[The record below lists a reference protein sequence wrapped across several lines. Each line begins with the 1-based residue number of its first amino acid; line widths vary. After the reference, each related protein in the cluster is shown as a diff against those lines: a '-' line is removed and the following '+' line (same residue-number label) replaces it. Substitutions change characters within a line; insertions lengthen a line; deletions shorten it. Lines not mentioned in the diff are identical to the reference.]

1 MSGAKATFLHFPN
14 SPTARKLVAR
24 SQHNFMQIHPA
35 ELADLNLCYQLNMA
49 YTTDYVWQMQTR
61 ENGRTINVRFDT
73 VRLPRPMRV
82 DYPRSPDELVLHWQ
96 QDGCFLVARTM
107 NDEVVGFLD
116 AWPRPSQNLL
126 WISNLVIDQAYRR
139 QGFGSR
145 LLKSARR
152 WAMEHELAQMMLEIQ
167 TKNHPAISFAQKH
180 GFQFCGYNERYYPNG
195 DIALFFSLSV

>member
-1 MSGAKATFLHFPN
+1 
-14 SPTARKLVAR
+14 
-24 SQHNFMQIHPA
+24 MQIHAA
-35 ELADLNLCYQLNMA
+35 ELADLNQCYQLNMS

-61 ENGRTINVRFDT
+61 ENGRTIDVRFDT

-82 DYPRSPDELVLHWQ
+82 DYPRSPDELAWHWQ
-96 QDGCFLVARTM
+96 QDGCFLVAR
-107 NDEVVGFLD
+107 NLQDEVVGFLD
-116 AWPRPSQNLL
+116 AWPRPWQNLL
-126 WISNLVIDQAYRR
+126 WITNLVIDGAYRR

-152 WAMEHELAQMMLEIQ
+152 WATERDLAQLMLEIQ

>member
-1 MSGAKATFLHFPN
+1 
-14 SPTARKLVAR
+14 
-24 SQHNFMQIHPA
+24 MQIHPA

-61 ENGRTINVRFDT
+61 ENGRTIDVRFDT

-82 DYPRSPDELVLHWQ
+82 DYPRSPDELMLHWQ
-96 QDGCFLVARTM
+96 QEGCFLVARTM
-107 NDEVVGFLD
+107 NDEVLGFLD
-116 AWPRPSQNLL
+116 AWPRPWQNLL

-152 WAMEHELAQMMLEIQ
+152 WAIEHELAQLMLEIQ

>member
-1 MSGAKATFLHFPN
+1 
-14 SPTARKLVAR
+14 
-24 SQHNFMQIHPA
+24 MQIHQA
-35 ELADLNLCYQLNMA
+35 ELADINLCYQLNKS

-61 ENGRTINVRFDT
+61 ENGRTIDVRFDT

-82 DYPRSPDELVLHWQ
+82 EYPRSPDELILHWQ
-96 QDGCFLVARTM
+96 QDGCFLIAR
-107 NDEVVGFLD
+107 NSSDELVGFLD
-116 AWPRPSQNLL
+116 AWPQPWQNLL
-126 WISNLVIDQAYRR
+126 WISNLVIDGAYRR

-145 LLKSARR
+145 LIKAARR
-152 WAMEHELAQMMLEIQ
+152 WALEQNLLQLMLEIQ

>member
-1 MSGAKATFLHFPN
+1 M
-14 SPTARKLVAR
+14 R
-24 SQHNFMQIHPA
+24 IYPA
-35 ELADLNLCYQLNMA
+35 ELVDLNLCCQLSMS

-61 ENGRTINVRFDT
+61 ENGRTIDVRFDT

-82 DYPRSPDELVLHWQ
+82 DYPRSPDELALHWQ
-96 QDGCFLVARTM
+96 QDGCFLVARQGD
-107 NDEVVGFLD
+107 DEVIGFLD
-116 AWPRPSQNLL
+116 AWPQPWQNLL
-126 WISNLVIDQAYRR
+126 WISNLVIDQNYRR

-152 WAMEHELAQMMLEIQ
+152 WARERELAQLMLEVQ

>member
-1 MSGAKATFLHFPN
+1 
-14 SPTARKLVAR
+14 
-24 SQHNFMQIHPA
+24 MQIHAA
-35 ELADLNLCYQLNMA
+35 ELADLNLCYQLNMS

-61 ENGRTINVRFDT
+61 ENGRTIDVRFDT

-82 DYPRSPDELVLHWQ
+82 DYPRSPDELAWHWQ
-96 QDGCFLVARTM
+96 QDGCFLVAR
-107 NDEVVGFLD
+107 NVQDEVVGFLD
-116 AWPRPSQNLL
+116 AWPRPWQNLL
-126 WISNLVIDQAYRR
+126 WISNLVIDGAYRR

-152 WAMEHELAQMMLEIQ
+152 WATERDLAQLMLEIQ